1 MVAVAR
7 RGGRGF
13 GPGTVTC
20 VSTSGWEG
28 RVLVL
33 RRAGRRAGAAR
44 GEWWAVPRV
53 NCGRVELWDWG
64 AAGWAKPECGLGLG
78 YRDMRINE
86 RAGGGRGG
94 VLVRC
99 RLGALARGE
108 RRGNG

>member
-1 MVAVAR
+1 M
-7 RGGRGF
+7 
-13 GPGTVTC
+13 
-20 VSTSGWEG
+20 
-28 RVLVL
+28 LVL

-86 RAGGGRGG
+86 RAGGGGCWCGAASARWPVESGG
-94 VLVRC
+94 
-99 RLGALARGE
+99 GMDDS
-108 RRGNG
+108 